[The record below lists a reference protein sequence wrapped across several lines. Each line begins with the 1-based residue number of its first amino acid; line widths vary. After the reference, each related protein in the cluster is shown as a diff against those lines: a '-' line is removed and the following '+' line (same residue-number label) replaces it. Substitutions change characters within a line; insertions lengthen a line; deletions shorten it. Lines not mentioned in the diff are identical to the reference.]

1 MTIFDHTLATR
12 VVVRVLDDAGEPVGA
27 GMLLGPDLVATCA
40 HVVADATRGDA
51 NGPPPGR
58 PVRVDVPMVAP
69 GASIGARVVRW
80 LPIAADG
87 SGDIAVLQLDRPVPA
102 GARMPPLRRIDQL
115 WGHAFRVLGFPEGL
129 ADGVWAT
136 GTIRGRQ
143 ATSWHQLQA
152 TLGEQ
157 PIVGGF
163 SGSPVWDD
171 ASGAVVGM
179 TVATDATG
187 TTTTAYLIPIDQVLG
202 IDPELLPCP
211 YRGLEPFGEEHAAFF
226 FGRDDDI
233 AQVMAVLGRQPLVA
247 VAGPSGAGKSSLVRA
262 GLLPRARSTGAA
274 VVELRPLPGQR
285 LGAADLPAAPAT
297 GTVLVLVDQFEEL
310 AAADP
315 DAARELLVLLG
326 ERLDDAPQ
334 RADGTWPLQV
344 VLTARSATLDDVLA
358 PGIAARLGAGTV
370 LVPPMDRTRLRDAI
384 VAPAERAPGLTF
396 EPGLVD
402 RILDDAAAEPGHLP
416 LVESLLAEL
425 WVRRTGGIL
434 TVEAYQ
440 RSGGVAGVVATRA
453 EDVLRGLA
461 VPPEDPGLRSLFVA
475 LVGTDRDG
483 RFVRR
488 PLPTADVLPHL
499 RQLAD
504 RLVAGRLLVIE
515 RPPGGV
521 ERLQLAHQ
529 ALLEHWPRLRSWL
542 AEDRTFVQWRDQAEY
557 QRERWEATG
566 RDDGGLLR
574 GTALAAT
581 ADWLPRRA
589 LEVPAALRE
598 YVDRS
603 NHRQRRETRRW
614 RTVTAVLAVLT
625 LAAGALAAV
634 AVVRGN
640 QVTEQLRVANAEVLA
655 QSALGKATSDP
666 VTAVALALEAHRL
679 DPANT
684 AATTAMARLA
694 MATGSVVETI
704 PAVSREPVLAL
715 NGSED
720 GRTILFH
727 GDRGLVVVTRPAEG
741 PAATWQLPDVPQRA
755 DRLLVSPDG
764 TRIAVGAA
772 DGTVRRW
779 DVTRRSGPDL
789 LPIRAFPGTL
799 EFGAD
804 GRLDWLDTDQGGF
817 RWMRGDITTGQV
829 EPTGL
834 ALPFGNGSVEVHA
847 TRDPA
852 VAVVRETATVGGPV
866 TVTARSIADGTV
878 RATLPPDVHF
888 TGYAL
893 GISCVAGSPRSAAV
907 LDTATGAE
915 VRRIG
920 LLGDC
925 STDYLSQRI
934 TGKGDLM
941 EPRTGERDR
950 DNDVSRVTRLSDGRT
965 FGLSTPPTYR
975 GAPDEDPESTN
986 ILTAADGDGIV
997 AVLPRGTS
1005 IVVARGEPDTG
1016 DVLPAAPLSTGLS
1029 ADGADLVT
1037 ITNEAY
1043 TVIDRRTRRVV
1054 ATLPVAALPEPADA
1068 GAVLGRDNALNLLA
1082 HNATQW
1088 SFSEFGLPD
1097 LKLRRRYVLPQ
1108 AAIGGMAQQVSVDT
1122 DGHRVAAMADGA
1134 TTLWDQGTG
1143 EVLGTGKLPRPSAD
1157 PDAYAGSSSFGLRP
1171 GTDEVALIGPT
1182 GLELW
1187 NLRTGL
1193 LSASFPSPT
1202 GRSPSGNP
1210 VFDATGSRIAAMG
1223 LDFSV
1228 QVWDVARRNPIGV
1241 PLQPSSLVVLH
1252 GFTADGNIALGR
1264 MTAALSADSPISLE
1278 IWDPMS
1284 GRRIADVRPSTA
1296 QDLSASPLLYEGRD
1310 VLVYGLDGALPARY
1324 PITVQGW
1331 RDALCRLV
1339 DRPFTDQ
1346 ERALLPAGVDDERPC
1361 G

>member
-12 VVVRVLDDAGEPVGA
+12 VVVRVLDDTGEPVGA

-40 HVVADATRGDA
+40 HVVADAARGDA
-51 NGPPPGR
+51 NGPPPAR

-69 GASIGARVVRW
+69 GAWISARVARW
-80 LPIAADG
+80 QPIAADG

-115 WGHAFRVLGFPEGL
+115 WGHEFRVLGFPEGL

-136 GTIRGRQ
+136 GAIRGRQ
-143 ATSWHQLQA
+143 ATGWHQLQA

-285 LGAADLPAAPAT
+285 LGAADLPAAPDT
-297 GTVLVLVDQFEEL
+297 GTVLLLVDQFEEL

-326 ERLDDAPQ
+326 ERLDAAPQ
-334 RADGTWPLQV
+334 RDDGTWPLQV

-488 PLPTADVLPHL
+488 PLPTSDVLPHL
-499 RQLAD
+499 RPLANQL
-504 RLVAGRLLVIE
+504 VTGRLLVIE

-529 ALLEHWPRLRSWL
+529 ALLQHWPRLRSWL

-581 ADWLPRRA
+581 ADWLPRRE
-589 LEVPAALRE
+589 LDVPAPLRE
-598 YVDRS
+598 YVGRS
-603 NHRQRRETRRW
+603 RARQRRETRRW
-614 RTVTAVLAVLT
+614 RTVTAVFAVLA

-640 QVTEQLRVANAEVLA
+640 QVTDQLRIANAEVLA

-694 MATGSVVETI
+694 MATRSVVETI
-704 PAVSREPVLAL
+704 PAVSREPVIAL
-715 NGSED
+715 NGSAD

-727 GDRGLVVVTRPAEG
+727 GGSGLVVLTRPVEG
-741 PAATWQLPDVPQRA
+741 PAATWQLPDVPQRTG
-755 DRLLVSPDG
+755 RLLVSPDG
-764 TRIAVGAA
+764 TRIAVGSA
-772 DGTVRRW
+772 DGSVRVW
-779 DVTRRSGPDL
+779 DVTRRTGPEL

-804 GRLDWLDTDQGGF
+804 GRLDWLATDPGGF
-817 RWMRGDITTGQV
+817 RWTRGDTSGQV
-829 EPTGL
+829 ESTGL
-834 ALPFGNGSVEVHA
+834 VLPFGNGSVEVHP

-852 VAVVRETATVGGPV
+852 VAVVRETTTVGGPA
-866 TVTARSIADGTV
+866 TVTARSIADGAV
-878 RATLPPDVHF
+878 RATLPPDVIF
-888 TGYAL
+888 KGYNI
-893 GISCVAGSPRSAAV
+893 GISCVAGSPRIAAV

-915 VRRIG
+915 ARRIG

-925 STDYLSQRI
+925 SKSYLTERL

-941 EPRTGERDR
+941 EPRTGDRDR
-950 DNDVSRVTRLSDGRT
+950 DNDVSRITRLSDGRT
-965 FGLSTPPTYR
+965 FGLSIPPTYR
-975 GAPDEDPESTN
+975 GAPDEEPEANTV
-986 ILTAADGDGIV
+986 LTATDGDGIV

-1016 DVLPAAPLSTGLS
+1016 DVLPAAPISIGLT
-1029 ADGADLVT
+1029 ADGAGLLT
-1037 ITNEAY
+1037 ITNETY
-1043 TVIDRRTRRVV
+1043 TVIDRRTRRVL
-1054 ATLPVAALPEPADA
+1054 ATLPVATMPEHEDVHAL
-1068 GAVLGRDNALNLLA
+1068 LGQDNTFNVLA

-1088 SFSEFGLPD
+1088 SYSEYGLPD
-1097 LKLRRRYVLPQ
+1097 LKLRHRYVLPS
-1108 AAIGGMAQQVSVDT
+1108 AAIGGIAHKVSVDAV
-1122 DGHRVAAMADGA
+1122 GHRVAALAEGG
-1134 TTLWDQGTG
+1134 TTLWDRDTG
-1143 EVLGTGKLPRPSAD
+1143 EVLGKGTLPRPGND
-1157 PDAYAGSSSFGLRP
+1157 PDAYSTSNVFGMRP
-1171 GTDEVALIGPT
+1171 GADEVALIGPT

-1202 GRSPSGNP
+1202 GRTPSGNP
-1210 VFDATGSRIAAMG
+1210 IFDATGSRIATMG

-1241 PLQPSSLVVLH
+1241 PLQPSSLVVLY

-1284 GRRIADVRPSTA
+1284 GRKIADVRPSKA
-1296 QDLSASPLLYEGRD
+1296 QDLSSSPLLYDGRE
-1310 VLVYGLDGALPARY
+1310 VLAYGLGGALPARY

-1331 RDALCRLV
+1331 QDSLCRLV
-1339 DRPFTDQ
+1339 DRPFTAA
-1346 ERALLPAGVDDERPC
+1346 EKALLPAGVDDERPC